1 MLAAFDH
8 AGARPRSCV
17 RRRAR
22 WTRWRAASSRPP
34 SWRRRRRRRP
44 DSTTSGPSARRSTRP
59 ASQHGQSGRLGG
71 AISGHHGP
79 IRLHLKARGCPP
91 HSWGD
96 AQRLR
101 SRREAVALQ
110 PEAVEV
116 ETSAAFDNAGLV
128 GQLWLDGALQFA
140 AKSGLRQVMMP
151 LQRLLA
157 TCSQTIPP
165 VAEPDAPA
173 PSLLND
179 ATASPSQA

>member
-1 MLAAFDH
+1 MDTVACGLIEATELAEAEAAAPGQYNKWTVGKKKYSPGLAAW
-8 AGARPRSCV
+8 SK
-17 RRRAR
+17 
-22 WTRWRAASSRPP
+22 WP
-34 SWRRRRRRRP
+34 SWRGHIWPPWADQAAPEGSRL
-44 DSTTSGPSARRSTRP
+44 SSAL
-59 ASQHGQSGRLGG
+59 AGRG
-71 AISGHHGP
+71 AAPQI
-79 IRLHLKARGCPP
+79 
-91 HSWGD
+91 
-96 AQRLR
+96 
-101 SRREAVALQ
+101 RREAVALQ

-157 TCSQTIPP
+157 TCSHPIPP

-173 PSLLND
+173 PSLLDD